1 MEMAPGYDS
10 VYDRPGLRRFPAGVP
25 GRVNAGV
32 CIMDYQLI
40 FAVVIGLLALLYI
53 LRRFIRHTTHIEKDP
68 KCEDCPVPESRQET
82 GNSEQ

>member
-1 MEMAPGYDS
+1 MAPGYDS

-32 CIMDYQLI
+32 CVMDYQLI

-53 LRRFIRHTTHIEKDP
+53 LRRLVRQTTHIEKDP
-68 KCEDCPVPESRQET
+68 KCEDCPVPNKKLTINNEK
-82 GNSEQ
+82 

>member
-1 MEMAPGYDS
+1 MAPGYDS

-32 CIMDYQLI
+32 CVMDYQLI

-53 LRRFIRHTTHIEKDP
+53 LRRLVRQTTHIEKDP
-68 KCEDCPVPESRQET
+68 KCEDCPVPNEKLTINNEK
-82 GNSEQ
+82 